1 MIRFEKKKILIY
13 GFGIT
18 GKSCFNYLKKKNFVK
33 IYDDESQKINEKY
46 KSFFLKKKSLANYK
60 FDNIVL
66 SPGIDLNKCSIKE
79 YLKKNNKIIISDL
92 DIFYFKFIKNLKITI
107 TGTNGKSTT
116 AKLIYDIL
124 KDNKN
129 DVRLVGNI
137 GFPILNEKQIN
148 NNTIFVIEASSYQI
162 EYSGFFKTDIAI
174 LLNITPDHLERHK
187 SFKNYIK
194 VKLKL
199 IKNQNKNGIAI
210 VNLSDK
216 FLRKQ
221 IYLNGLQKKI
231 VRMNLKLPNKILK
244 NIKNSYFQN
253 LNNIENLKYAYAVS
267 KILKVSD
274 KNILKNINK
283 FSGLIYRNEIIFN
296 NGRLMIINDSK
307 STSFSSSVSLL
318 QSFKNIYWIVGG
330 MAKKGDEFKLKK
342 KFGKNIKAYIYG
354 KDIDFFEKKI
364 KKKIKFKKYKNLID
378 ALKDVYRDC
387 ILDKK
392 KKNIIFSP
400 AAASFDQFQNF
411 EKRGKYFNFLINKIG
426 FKKI

>member
-1 MIRFEKKKILIY
+1 MIKFEKKKILIY
-13 GFGIT
+13 GFGLT
-18 GKSCFNYLKKKNFVK
+18 GKSCFNFLKKKNFVK
-33 IYDDESQKINEKY
+33 IYDDESQKINKKY

-318 QSFKNIYWIVGG
+318 QSFKNIYWIIGG

-342 KFGKNIKAYIYG
+342 KFSKNIKAYIYG

-364 KKKIKFKKYKNLID
+364 KNKIKLKTYKNLID

>member
-1 MIRFEKKKILIY
+1 MTKFEKKKILIY
-13 GFGIT
+13 GFGLT
-18 GKSCFNYLKKKNFVK
+18 GKSCFNFLKKKNFVK
-33 IYDDESQKINEKY
+33 IYDDESQKINKKY
-46 KSFFLKKKSLANYK
+46 KSFFLKKKNLANYK

-66 SPGIDLNKCSIKE
+66 SPGINLNKCSIKE

-162 EYSGFFKTDIAI
+162 EYSSFFKTDIAI

-231 VRMNLKLPNKILK
+231 VRMNSKLPNKILK

>member
-1 MIRFEKKKILIY
+1 MIKFEKKKILIY
-13 GFGIT
+13 GFGLT
-18 GKSCFNYLKKKNFVK
+18 GKSCFNFLKKKNFVK
-33 IYDDESQKINEKY
+33 IYDDASQKINKKY
-46 KSFFLKKKSLANYK
+46 KSFFLKKKNLANYK

-66 SPGIDLNKCSIKE
+66 SPGINLNKCSIKE

-162 EYSGFFKTDIAI
+162 EYSSFFKTDIAI

-231 VRMNLKLPNKILK
+231 VRMNSKLPNKILK

>member
-1 MIRFEKKKILIY
+1 MIKFEKKKILIY
-13 GFGIT
+13 GFGLT
-18 GKSCFNYLKKKNFVK
+18 GKSCFNFLKKKNFVK
-33 IYDDESQKINEKY
+33 IYDDASQKINKKY
-46 KSFFLKKKSLANYK
+46 KSFFLKKKNLANYK

-66 SPGIDLNKCSIKE
+66 SPGINLNKCSIKE

-231 VRMNLKLPNKILK
+231 VRMNSKLPNKILK

-392 KKNIIFSP
+392 KKKY
-400 AAASFDQFQNF
+400 NF
-411 EKRGKYFNFLINKIG
+411 
-426 FKKI
+426 

>member
-1 MIRFEKKKILIY
+1 MIKFEKKKILIY
-13 GFGIT
+13 GFGLT
-18 GKSCFNYLKKKNFVK
+18 GKSCFNFLKKKNFVK
-33 IYDDESQKINEKY
+33 IYDDASQKINKKY
-46 KSFFLKKKSLANYK
+46 KSFFLKKKNLANYK

-66 SPGIDLNKCSIKE
+66 SPGINLNKCSIKE

-148 NNTIFVIEASSYQI
+148 NNTIFVIEVSSYQI
-162 EYSGFFKTDIAI
+162 EYSSFFKTDIAI

-231 VRMNLKLPNKILK
+231 VRMNSKLPNKILK

>member
-1 MIRFEKKKILIY
+1 MISFEKKKILIY

-253 LNNIENLKYAYAVS
+253 LNNIENLQYAYAVS

>member
-1 MIRFEKKKILIY
+1 MIKFEKKKILIY
-13 GFGIT
+13 GFGLT

-231 VRMNLKLPNKILK
+231 VRMNSKLPNKILK

>member
-253 LNNIENLKYAYAVS
+253 LNNIENLKYAFAVS

-354 KDIDFFEKKI
+354 KDINFFEKKI

-387 ILDKK
+387 ILDA
-392 KKNIIFSP
+392 NSNLFWI
-400 AAASFDQFQNF
+400 
-411 EKRGKYFNFLINKIG
+411 Y
-426 FKKI
+426 

>member
-162 EYSGFFKTDIAI
+162 EYSSFFKTDIAI

-231 VRMNLKLPNKILK
+231 VRMNSKLPNKILK

>member
-1 MIRFEKKKILIY
+1 MIKFEKKKILIY
-13 GFGIT
+13 GFGLT
-18 GKSCFNYLKKKNFVK
+18 GKSCFNFLKKKNFVK
-33 IYDDESQKINEKY
+33 IYDDASQKINKKY
-46 KSFFLKKKSLANYK
+46 KSFFLKKKNLANYK

-66 SPGIDLNKCSIKE
+66 SPGINLNKCSIKE

-162 EYSGFFKTDIAI
+162 EYSSFFKTDIAI

-283 FSGLIYRNEIIFN
+283 FSGLIFRNEIIFN
-296 NGRLMIINDSK
+296 NRRLMIINDSK

>member
-231 VRMNLKLPNKILK
+231 VRMNSKLPNKILK

-318 QSFKNIYWIVGG
+318 QSFKNIY
-330 MAKKGDEFKLKK
+330 
-342 KFGKNIKAYIYG
+342 
-354 KDIDFFEKKI
+354 
-364 KKKIKFKKYKNLID
+364 
-378 ALKDVYRDC
+378 
-387 ILDKK
+387 
-392 KKNIIFSP
+392 
-400 AAASFDQFQNF
+400 
-411 EKRGKYFNFLINKIG
+411 
-426 FKKI
+426 

>member
-231 VRMNLKLPNKILK
+231 VRMNSKLPNKILK

>member
-1 MIRFEKKKILIY
+1 MIKFEKKKILIY
-13 GFGIT
+13 GFGLT
-18 GKSCFNYLKKKNFVK
+18 GKSCFNFLKKKNFVK
-33 IYDDESQKINEKY
+33 IYDDASQKINKKY
-46 KSFFLKKKSLANYK
+46 KSFFLKKKNLANYK

-66 SPGIDLNKCSIKE
+66 SPGINLNKCSIKE

-162 EYSGFFKTDIAI
+162 EYSSFFKTDIAI

-231 VRMNLKLPNKILK
+231 VRMNSKLPNKILK

-354 KDIDFFEKKI
+354 KDINFFEKKI

>member
-1 MIRFEKKKILIY
+1 MIKFEKKKILIY
-13 GFGIT
+13 GFGLT
-18 GKSCFNYLKKKNFVK
+18 GKSCFNFLKKKNFVK
-33 IYDDESQKINEKY
+33 IYDDASQKINKKY
-46 KSFFLKKKSLANYK
+46 KSFFLKKKNLANYK
-60 FDNIVL
+60 FDSIVL
-66 SPGIDLNKCSIKE
+66 SPGINLNKCSIKE

-162 EYSGFFKTDIAI
+162 EYSSFFKTDIAI

>member
-354 KDIDFFEKKI
+354 KDINFFEKKI